1 MEDTTM
7 FRTWSNEEEGN
18 FLKPSKANS
27 NIHRTRRYPRFLYMV
42 RLHFCEFQTGIN
54 SIKDRV
60 FLIYIRGTIIEQS
73 ADMFRW
79 AGGREIPYRRDYVV
93 LISQNDKK
101 KVNLSVTLQAN
112 PDDSKTR
119 YTNVILNGIEI
130 FKLNDTDGNLGGKKS
145 RSTSHYQ
152 NPIFSTTKKSFR
164 KKEGMSKVPYC
175 RRKKWTSKV
184 PYCQRALPV
193 DIDGVE
199 SKAFPTPFHL
209 CVGKPPPSHYY
220 RLPSR

>member
-18 FLKPSKANS
+18 FLKPSKAKYDAWPANINFRPNYNS
-27 NIHRTRRYPRFLYMV
+27 KVPTYTAPEDVYWSARTMGPDKTENKRYNLTWEFPIDPRFLYMV

-164 KKEGMSKVPYC
+164 KK
-175 RRKKWTSKV
+175 
-184 PYCQRALPV
+184 
-193 DIDGVE
+193 
-199 SKAFPTPFHL
+199 
-209 CVGKPPPSHYY
+209 
-220 RLPSR
+220 